1 VNIKQTVGADNTQKM
16 LIDVLRIQ
24 EFNRIIILVSALDT
38 KYINFA
44 LNLLF
49 SKKREGAGQSEQ
61 QKERVAT
68 CYNSHPL

>member
-1 VNIKQTVGADNTQKM
+1 MNIKQTVGADNTQKM

-49 SKKREGAGQSEQ
+49 SKKREGFCSIPVLLGS
-61 QKERVAT
+61 
-68 CYNSHPL
+68 